1 MTLDVLGVGAGE
13 SASVRM
19 QRPALVVTLEAASVE
34 ATAGGLRAVVDRTA
48 CLVAPR
54 RSVLSLAG
62 STPANRVVVLGFGDE
77 VLGEVVRRYGR
88 LGVERARL
96 DRWLARPE
104 TLPRTVW
111 VHEIVHRYA
120 FEREA
125 LGEHDN
131 LATRFLE
138 EEIVKEVYFL
148 FRDRDAGAERAS
160 MGQKY
165 SAPVERAIAWIE
177 AHLFE
182 PCGMRELAR
191 RAGASESTLLRSF
204 RHELACTPGD
214 YWRTRRLDEA
224 RVMLRSG
231 GASVAEVALRA
242 GYVNPTSFAAAFQ
255 KRFGQP
261 PSTERRRL
269 PTKRAP

>member
-1 MTLDVLGVGAGE
+1 
-13 SASVRM
+13 
-19 QRPALVVTLEAASVE
+19 
-34 ATAGGLRAVVDRTA
+34 VDRTA

-54 RSVLSLAG
+54 RSVLVVG
-62 STPANRVVVLGFGDE
+62 GETPANRVVVLGFGEE
-77 VLGEVVRRYGR
+77 VLADVVERYGA
-88 LGVERARL
+88 LGVERARF
-96 DRWLARPE
+96 DRWLTHAE

-111 VHEIVHRYA
+111 VHEIVHRYV

-148 FRDRDAGAERAS
+148 FRDRDGGADRAS
-160 MGQKY
+160 MGHRY
-165 SAPVERAIAWIE
+165 SAPVERAVAWIE

-204 RHELACTPGD
+204 RKELACRPGE

-231 GASVAEVALRA
+231 TASVAEVAVKA
-242 GYVNPTSFAAAFQ
+242 GYGNPTSFAAAFQ
-255 KRFGQP
+255 KRFGEA
-261 PSTERRRL
+261 PSMQRRRL